1 MGKKPKQKDPEPA
14 PIAVAPVTAEDEIAK
29 KSGEE
34 ERRRLAA
41 QQGRTQSV
49 TSQRGSSILG

>member
-1 MGKKPKQKDPEPA
+1 MGKSPKQDKPEKA
-14 PIAVAPVTAEDEIAK
+14 PMAVAAVTEEDEIAK

-41 QQGRTQSV
+41 QQGRTQSI
-49 TSQRGSSILG
+49 TSQRSSILG

>member
-1 MGKKPKQKDPEPA
+1 MGSKPKKQKPVKA

-29 KSGEE
+29 KSGDE

-49 TSQRGSSILG
+49 TSQRSNILG